1 MRWGAAEEDLVRDA
15 PSMYADGI
23 ALPAGVCTPEQKQ
36 NGNCRYMDAVNGF
49 GSNRP
54 SPRKIS
60 NELFQQVGYTRI
72 WVYDDIRGI
81 FNSCIRELSTEM
93 TNDLTYTNLLLGFG
107 MSRELCGNF
116 GYIVVY

>member
-23 ALPAGVCTPEQKQ
+23 ALPAGACTPEQKQ

-60 NELFQQVGYTRI
+60 NELFQQVNYIRYSAVFLPARSCWTISARI
-72 WVYDDIRGI
+72 WVYDDIPGI
-81 FNSCIRELSTEM
+81 FNSCIRELST
-93 TNDLTYTNLLLGFG
+93 
-107 MSRELCGNF
+107 
-116 GYIVVY
+116 

>member
-1 MRWGAAEEDLVRDA
+1 MPSTRRLEGTSNNKDHVRWGAAEEDLVRDA

-23 ALPAGVCTPEQKQ
+23 ALPAGACTPEQKQ

-72 WVYDDIRGI
+72 WVYDDIRGVLI
-81 FNSCIRELSTEM
+81 PAF
-93 TNDLTYTNLLLGFG
+93 
-107 MSRELCGNF
+107 GNF
-116 GYIVVY
+116 QLK